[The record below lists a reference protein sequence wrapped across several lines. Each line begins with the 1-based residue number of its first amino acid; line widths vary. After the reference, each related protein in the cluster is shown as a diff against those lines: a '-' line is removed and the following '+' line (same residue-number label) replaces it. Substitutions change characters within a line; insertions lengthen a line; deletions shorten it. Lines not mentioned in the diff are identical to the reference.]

1 MFAST
6 QLMGMN
12 LGFPDVCLTPAPP
25 SPSPIPIPYPNIA
38 MGPVT
43 APFCPTILFVGAP
56 AHNMTHPVVV
66 SLGDTTGIL
75 GGVASG
81 TDMNETH
88 PMTGAF
94 TILLQGAPATRMTT
108 INIQNSTNCPGAR
121 IVPSQPKILLLAP

>member
-12 LGFPDVCLTPAPP
+12 MGFPDVCLTPAPP

-38 MGPVT
+38 MAPLT
-43 APFCPTILFVGAP
+43 APFCPNIILVGAP
-56 AHNMTHPVVV
+56 AHNLTHPVTV

-94 TILLQGAPATRMTT
+94 TVLLSGAPATRMTT
-108 INIQNSTNCPGAR
+108 VNIQNSTNCPGMR
-121 IVPSQPKILLLAP
+121 IVPSQPKVILLAP